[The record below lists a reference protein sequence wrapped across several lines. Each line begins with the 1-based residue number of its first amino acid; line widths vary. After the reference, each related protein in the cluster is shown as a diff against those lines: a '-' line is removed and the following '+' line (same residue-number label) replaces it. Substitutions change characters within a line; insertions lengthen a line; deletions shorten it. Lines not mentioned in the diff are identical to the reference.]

1 VSKKKSRRQAE
12 LIQNASDVSSE
23 NLNIKNTKDTS
34 PYVPQRDKINFQL
47 NIAEL
52 PWTEKQKAFIE
63 LVQHKDTKIVF
74 LSGPAGTSKSILAV
88 YTALKL
94 LNEKKISEIIYIR
107 SIIESASKSLGSL
120 PGEADDKF
128 RPFAAPL
135 LDKLEELL
143 RPPDVKRLLL
153 DNRVKPVPV
162 NYLRGASYNVNF
174 VIADEMQNA
183 EFSEIQTIITRIGHF
198 SKFVFCGDP
207 MQTDLKEK
215 HRSGFKQMFDLF
227 NCEESQ
233 QQGIYCI
240 EFGKE
245 DIMRSGILKYIIEK
259 LEQAKNITLPNK

>member
-1 VSKKKSRRQAE
+1 MSKKKSRRQAE
-12 LIQNASDVSSE
+12 LVQGNTNETQDASLVQK
-23 NLNIKNTKDTS
+23 IDTS
-34 PYVPQRDKINFQL
+34 PYVPQRDKINFNL
-47 NIAEL
+47 NILDL
-52 PWTEKQKAFIE
+52 PWTEKQKTFID
-63 LVQHKDTKIVF
+63 LVQHKNTKIVF

-94 LNEKKISEIIYIR
+94 LNEKKVSEIIYIR

-143 RPPDVKRLLL
+143 RPPDIKRLLN

-198 SKFVFCGDP
+198 SKFIFCGDP

-215 HRSGFKQMFDLF
+215 HKSGFKQMYELFD
-227 NCEESQ
+227 NESSQ
-233 QQGIYCI
+233 EQGIYCF

-245 DIMRSGILKYIIEK
+245 DIVRSGILKYIVET
-259 LEQAKNITLPNK
+259 LECAKNTQTLK